1 MRFFVSLLLVFII
14 NMKNKI
20 LIITLFI
27 LNWTSSYS
35 QSPNIL
41 LIIADDLGVDA
52 LNGYNIGSFKPITPH
67 LDSIRNSGI
76 TFSNAWASTVCAP
89 TRAGIMSGMYG
100 SNNGVKT
107 LPGNLDTTYTSL
119 LNALK
124 NSNPIYTAA
133 VIGKWHISNPTNELH
148 PIWHGVDHYMGI
160 LQGAVMSYDNWN
172 KTENNIT
179 TNSTDYIT
187 SYLTDD
193 AINWIDNQNN
203 PWFLWLAHVAPHT
216 PLHIPP
222 ANMYTQ
228 PSTNSQMKKYMAM
241 IESLDYEVGRLLNS
255 LTPTEKANTTIIFI
269 GDNGTPNNLL
279 QDYPANHGKTTLYQG
294 GIHVPMFVS
303 GYGVTRIGETENALV
318 NVIDIYASIL
328 EISGTN
334 LPGGIFNSLSF
345 KHLLSTS
352 ILPKRQFNFSEIDTN
367 QGLLN
372 TQGYTIRD
380 SSYKLIEYYTGQ
392 QEMFNLINDP
402 LETNN
407 LLQGVLTLQE
417 QNLKT
422 ELENEANQRITAWS
436 CKDDIQNGNEQGIDC
451 GGTYC
456 SPCTTTI
463 INKPITIPSILVY
476 PNPAGNTL
484 HFKGYENIDNVR
496 IIDELGKVMKTEM
509 ISDNIM
515 NIESLK
521 QGIYLIEIL
530 CEDKVITKKLI
541 K

>member
-1 MRFFVSLLLVFII
+1 
-14 NMKNKI
+14 MKNKI
-20 LIITLFI
+20 LIIVLCI
-27 LNWTSSYS
+27 LNCTASYS

-52 LNGYNIGSFKPITPH
+52 LNGYNIGSLKPTTPN
-67 LDSIRNSGI
+67 LDSIRNNGL
-76 TFSNAWASTVCAP
+76 TFSNAWSSSVCTP

-100 SNNGVKT
+100 SNTGVKT
-107 LPGNLDTTYTSL
+107 TPGNLDTSYISL
-119 LNALK
+119 FNALK
-124 NSNPIYTAA
+124 HSSPTYTGA
-133 VIGKWHISNPTNELH
+133 VIGKWHISNPINGLH

-160 LQGAVMSYDNWN
+160 LTGSVMSYDSWA
-172 KTENNIT
+172 KTENNVT
-179 TNSTDYIT
+179 TNSTNYIS

-193 AINWIDNQNN
+193 AISWIDNQNN

-216 PLHIPP
+216 PVHIPP

-228 PSTNSQMKKYMAM
+228 PSTNSPIKKYMAM

-255 LTPTEKANTTIIFI
+255 LTPSEKINTTIIFI

-279 QDYPANHGKTTLYQG
+279 QDYPANHGKKTLYQG

-318 NVIDIYASIL
+318 NVIDIYASII

-334 LPGGIFNSLSF
+334 LPGGIYNSLSF
-345 KHLLSTS
+345 KHLLSSS

-367 QGLLN
+367 QGFIN

-380 SSYKLIEYYTGQ
+380 STFKLIEYYTGQ
-392 QEMFNLINDP
+392 QEMFNIITDP
-402 LETNN
+402 LETND
-407 LLQGVLTLQE
+407 LLLGILTPNE
-417 QNLKT
+417 QNLKA
-422 ELENEANQRITAWS
+422 ELENEAHQRITAWS

-456 SPCTTTI
+456 LPCSTTPINESI
-463 INKPITIPSILVY
+463 ISNSILVY
-476 PNPAGNTL
+476 PNPAKNIL
-484 HFKGYENIDNVR
+484 HIKWNKNVNQVR
-496 IIDELGKVMKTEM
+496 IIDKLGKVIKAEM
-509 ISDNIM
+509 ISKNII

-521 QGIYLIEIL
+521 QGTYLIEIV
-530 CEDKVITKKLI
+530 CKDKIITKKFI